1 MVALSGSHPIFWE
14 QRSQGDKIRLT
25 RNKELTTLPFIEHLN
40 QIKADNGRT
49 LLINLLDKSK
59 EG

>member
-14 QRSQGDKIRLT
+14 QKSQNDKIRLT
-25 RNKELTTLPFIEHLN
+25 RNKELTTLPLVEHLQ